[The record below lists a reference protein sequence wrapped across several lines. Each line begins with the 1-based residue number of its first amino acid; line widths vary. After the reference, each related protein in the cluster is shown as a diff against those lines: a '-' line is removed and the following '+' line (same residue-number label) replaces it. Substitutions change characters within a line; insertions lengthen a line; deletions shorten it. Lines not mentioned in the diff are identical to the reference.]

1 MARLQRFEEKNLA
14 IRRRFEALRREH
26 PERLKRRIDL
36 SYCTLMFGLENVV
49 DSIKRLAKCGYK
61 YIEILGNCAGDTC
74 GNHTQLRQIRQAMED
89 YGVQC
94 SGVCGQAQPGFCLES
109 RDYFARQRAHDLI
122 RRNVEFCAQLGGTF
136 YLLTPASTGGV
147 APADDGGDW
156 ARSVDALRQI
166 AHVFDEYGV
175 RCAIEPILRSIT
187 PIVHTVREAQQYIA
201 QVDHPSVRYING
213 DAEHMMGGEEH
224 VGEAILQAGKQMI
237 NFHLK
242 DTHDARPIGRGMLDV
257 DTIIRALYLI
267 GFNEPGHF
275 ASGEAQPDY
284 YEPVSARYG
293 LQIPHSAHVLD
304 ILARETIEYFRE
316 REAAVLEA

>member
-122 RRNVEFCAQLGGTF
+122 RCATSSSARSSAGPFTCSHQPAPAASRPQTTAATGRAAWTRCGRSPTSLTNTACAAPSSRFCA
-136 YLLTPASTGGV
+136 AS
-147 APADDGGDW
+147 P
-156 ARSVDALRQI
+156 
-166 AHVFDEYGV
+166 
-175 RCAIEPILRSIT
+175 

-242 DTHDARPIGRGMLDV
+242 DTHDARPIGRGHAG
-257 DTIIRALYLI
+257 RGY
-267 GFNEPGHF
+267 
-275 ASGEAQPDY
+275 DY
-284 YEPVSARYG
+284 PRPVSDR
-293 LQIPHSAHVLD
+293 L
-304 ILARETIEYFRE
+304 
-316 REAAVLEA
+316 